1 MGLGTWPIKNGY
13 LFKNPADIIAAASPQ
28 DALKHQSK
36 SSLKS
41 LSRRLSRIELI
52 SGNRFG

>member
-52 SGNRFG
+52 SGNCFG